1 MRREGVVDSCRR
13 PCTPDPVSPMRLR
26 NHTYPLH
33 PAQPQA
39 PPTYTSTPPSTL
51 NFLDGWSEF
60 MMGIQVLTF
69 EASQPRKRTPISVIY
84 AILRVVNL
92 AVFWEVQ
99 CVFLI
104 LTVLFTYTR
113 SECPCPKKATGRDS
127 YDMDA
132 HFKLLCLGSAQISA
146 VVSPTCLD

>member
-1 MRREGVVDSCRR
+1 
-13 PCTPDPVSPMRLR
+13 
-26 NHTYPLH
+26 
-33 PAQPQA
+33 
-39 PPTYTSTPPSTL
+39 
-51 NFLDGWSEF
+51 

-132 HFKLLCLGSAQISA
+132 HFNVQDFDPSGMPEAKIKGMWVRFRRTKMDQRIERTVPHGAALVRGRATVHGGNPRRAKAPILGMA
-146 VVSPTCLD
+146 PPPPC